1 MKRKV
6 KIEGESFYLEFEV
19 EFFDNPTA
27 KKILEK
33 LPIESI
39 VNLWGEE
46 IYFDTGI
53 TCPSFNSTLDVE
65 IKDFAYWPQGKCLCI
80 FFGPTPLSN
89 TQKPVPASEV
99 VIVGKVNIESFGLK
113 KVKSGYKIKI
123 E

>member
-6 KIEGESFYLEFEV
+6 KIEGDSFYLEFEV

-27 KKILEK
+27 KEILKK
-33 LPIESI
+33 LPIKSE
-39 VNLWGEE
+39 VELWEEE
-46 IYFDTGI
+46 IYFHTGI
-53 TCPSFNSTLDVE
+53 SAPLIGSTTDVE

-80 FFGPTPLSN
+80 FFGPTPLST

-99 VIVGKVNIESFGLK
+99 VIIGKVNVDPSCLK
-113 KVKSGYKIKI
+113 KVKSGYKIRV